1 MHILNWR
8 IWGRGEE
15 STTIVLLLISDGDGP
30 SQFDADIK
38 YFRRHVIKS
47 IKKSIVNDDGS
58 VTEEYFDGASSSLE
72 IDVFAF
78 YKVHAGKMPA
88 LEPVIKQL
96 LGHPSSSESPETVFS
111 YGKYLVT
118 DYRTA
123 LHPSRLEQ
131 LMLSGANYHAKRR
144 PAKNLPKLPE
154 LGVPFSEEEL
164 VEADDAKAPDFV
176 GVDADITY
184 DDDISD
190 GSDSSDS
197 SDSSDDE
204 T

>member
-1 MHILNWR
+1 
-8 IWGRGEE
+8 
-15 STTIVLLLISDGDGP
+15 
-30 SQFDADIK
+30 
-38 YFRRHVIKS
+38 
-47 IKKSIVNDDGS
+47 
-58 VTEEYFDGASSSLE
+58 
-72 IDVFAF
+72 
-78 YKVHAGKMPA
+78 MPA

-131 LMLSGANYHAKRR
+131 LMLISGANYHAKRR
-144 PAKNLPKLPE
+144 PKIPE

-164 VEADDAKAPDFV
+164 FEADDAEAPDFV
-176 GVDADITY
+176 GVDADIRY

-197 SDSSDDE
+197 SDDE